1 MFGNGLRPQIWSS
14 FVSRFN
20 IPMIIESYASTEGML
35 YTLSRYGSENINKKV
50 LKFSDLIITIT
61 AILIS
66 GNCNLANVSNQV
78 GAVGFVPPF
87 FTKIVPF
94 GLIRVKQDTG
104 EPERDGDGLCVR

>member
-1 MFGNGLRPQIWSS
+1 
-14 FVSRFN
+14 
-20 IPMIIESYASTEGML
+20 MIIESYASTEGML
-35 YTLSRYGSENINKKV
+35 YTLSRYGSENTNKV

-78 GAVGFVPPF
+78 RAVGFVPPF
-87 FTKIVPF
+87 FTKVVPF

-104 EPERDGDGLCVR
+104 EPERDGNGLCVR